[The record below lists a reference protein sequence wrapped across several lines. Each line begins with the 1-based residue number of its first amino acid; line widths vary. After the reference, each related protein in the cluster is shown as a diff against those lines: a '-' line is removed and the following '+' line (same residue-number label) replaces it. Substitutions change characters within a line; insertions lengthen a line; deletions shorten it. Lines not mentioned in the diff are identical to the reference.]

1 MVGQGEGVVGFG
13 VLRQVVDRILQIFC
27 DVGGGQLRT
36 GDYCSIGQEIKAGN
50 GDLGLPNCVEGGVSI
65 QGSDEIGRLQG
76 VVCCKTGGK
85 GGIEMNGFKF
95 DGGIGDVI
103 GKLVVPLVVVPD
115 LVEDN
120 LHFFVVGNDDADDN
134 EIEQNKRGEGFES
147 AFILILPVIVEKKAV
162 EYVLDTAFPFLLH
175 LFSLFFI

>member
-1 MVGQGEGVVGFG
+1 
-13 VLRQVVDRILQIFC
+13 
-27 DVGGGQLRT
+27 
-36 GDYCSIGQEIKAGN
+36 
-50 GDLGLPNCVEGGVSI
+50 
-65 QGSDEIGRLQG
+65 
-76 VVCCKTGGK
+76 
-85 GGIEMNGFKF
+85 MNGFKF

-175 LFSLFFI
+175 LFSLFFIQLLFQPISAFKIDVGLDDQTAIFLDVIVVVLWLVL